1 MSGLR
6 LGEMDSAEMLDV
18 IHVIFEEDYTNAVNG
33 EQVDAKSNV
42 RKIIYK
48 EFYEKEYKHS
58 SSSKTDY
65 SDLEPEER
73 GYDYSDVVPFDPAK
87 AERKPFVPSTDFNP
101 DAALPFGKTLDAPM
115 G

>member
-1 MSGLR
+1 MNGLR
-6 LGEMDSAEMLDV
+6 LREMDSVEMLDV
-18 IHVIFEEDYTNAVNG
+18 IHVLFEEDYTNVTSA
-33 EQVDAKSNV
+33 EQVDAKNKI

-48 EFYEKEYKHS
+48 EFYDKNYEYS

-65 SDLEPEER
+65 SDLEPEES

-87 AERKPFVPSTDFNP
+87 AETKPFVPSTDFNP
-101 DAALPFGKTLDAPM
+101 DAALPFGKILDAPL

>member
-6 LGEMDSAEMLDV
+6 LAEMDSAEMLDV
-18 IHVIFEEDYTNAVNG
+18 VHVIFEEDYTNATSG
-33 EQVDAKSNV
+33 EQVDAKNKI

-48 EFYEKEYKHS
+48 EFYEKNYEYN

-65 SDLEPEER
+65 SDLEPEES

-87 AERKPFVPSTDFNP
+87 AETKPFVPSTDFDA
-101 DAALPFGKTLDAPM
+101 DAALPFGKTLDAPL

>member
-6 LGEMDSAEMLDV
+6 LPEMDSAEMLDV
-18 IHVIFEEDYTNAVNG
+18 IHVIFEEDYTNASSG
-33 EQVDAKSNV
+33 EQVDAKNKI

-48 EFYEKEYKHS
+48 EFYDKEYMYS

-65 SDLEPEER
+65 SDLEPEESA
-73 GYDYSDVVPFDPAK
+73 YDYSDVVPFDPAK
-87 AERKPFVPSTDFNP
+87 AATKPYVPPTDFDP
-101 DAALPFGKTLDAPM
+101 DSARPFGNVLDAPL

>member
-6 LGEMDSAEMLDV
+6 LAGMDSAEMLDV
-18 IHVIFEEDYTNAVNG
+18 IHVIFEEDYTNATSG
-33 EQVDAKSNV
+33 EQVDAKNKI
-42 RKIIYK
+42 RKIIYR

-65 SDLEPEER
+65 SDLEPEESK
-73 GYDYSDVVPFDPAK
+73 YDYSDVVPFDPAK
-87 AERKPFVPSTDFNP
+87 AERKPFVPSTDFDP
-101 DAALPFGKTLDAPM
+101 DAALPFGKILDAPL